1 MRHLLITSVLLTGL
15 TLGGV
20 AAVHAEGTYKNNA
33 PEQETTQPRS
43 SSDFSGEGSQYTVQE
58 GDTLA
63 SIAEEHL
70 GSADQW
76 QLIAQANDI
85 SNPDQLQV
93 GQTLTI
99 PASGER
105 SDAGMTNSGIQS
117 RSDVN
122 TPDNSGLQSS
132 GDMND
137 PDRIQSRGDIN
148 DPDSAAL
155 PGGENVAEPDQEA
168 YGETARDFESDK
180 ANDPAAQ
187 NDPAMDQQ
195 LEIRGEIT
203 EIASGNESVTLK
215 DEQGMTHNFK
225 LEDQGI
231 VDGVAV
237 GDFVK
242 AEIEGG
248 TVVALEKVDRTA
260 SR

>member
-76 QLIAQANDI
+76 QLIAQANDL
-85 SNPDQLQV
+85 SNPDRIQV

-99 PASGER
+99 PASSGER
-105 SDAGMTNSGIQS
+105 SDAAMPDSGIQS
-117 RSDVN
+117 RSDMN
-122 TPDNSGLQSS
+122 SPDDSGF
-132 GDMND
+132 
-137 PDRIQSRGDIN
+137 QSRSDMS
-148 DPDSAAL
+148 DPGSAAL
-155 PGGENVAEPDQEA
+155 PGGENVAEPDTAPQ
-168 YGETARDFESDK
+168 TARDFESDK
-180 ANDPAAQ
+180 ANDPAAE
-187 NDPAMDQQ
+187 NDPAIDQQ
-195 LEIRGEIT
+195 QEIRGEIT

-215 DEQGMTHNFK
+215 DEQGMTHNLK
-225 LEDQGI
+225 LEDQDV
-231 VDGVAV
+231 VDGVSV

-242 AEIEGG
+242 AELEGG
-248 TVVALEKVDRTA
+248 TVISLEKVDRSA
-260 SR
+260 

>member
-1 MRHLLITSVLLTGL
+1 MRHLLVTSLLLTGL

-20 AAVHAEGTYKNNA
+20 SAVHAEGNYDKNA
-33 PEQETTQPRS
+33 PEQEMTQPRTD
-43 SSDFSGEGSQYTVQE
+43 SDFSGEGSQYTVQE
-58 GDTLA
+58 GDTLE

-85 SNPDQLQV
+85 SNPDQLEV

-105 SDAGMTNSGIQS
+105 SDTGNLSTDSSSMQSANDMNSPDD
-117 RSDVN
+117 SD
-122 TPDNSGLQSS
+122 LQAS
-132 GDMND
+132 DMND
-137 PDRIQSRGDIN
+137 PD
-148 DPDSAAL
+148 SATI
-155 PGGENVAEPDQEA
+155 PGGENVAEPDQET

-180 ANDPAAQ
+180 ANDPAAE
-187 NDPAMDQQ
+187 NDSALDQQ
-195 LEIRGEIT
+195 QEIRGEIT

-215 DEQGMTHNFK
+215 DEQGMTHNLK
-225 LEDQGI
+225 LEDEGI
-231 VDGVAV
+231 VDGVSV

-248 TVVALEKVDRTA
+248 TVVSLEKVDRTA

>member
-1 MRHLLITSVLLTGL
+1 MRHLLVTSLLLTGL

-20 AAVHAEGTYKNNA
+20 SAVHAEGNYDKNA
-33 PEQETTQPRS
+33 PEQEMTQPRTD
-43 SSDFSGEGSQYTVQE
+43 SDFSGEGSQYTVQE

-85 SNPDQLQV
+85 SNPDQLEV

-105 SDAGMTNSGIQS
+105 SDTGNLSTDSSSMQSANDMNSPDD
-117 RSDVN
+117 SD
-122 TPDNSGLQSS
+122 LQAS
-132 GDMND
+132 DMND
-137 PDRIQSRGDIN
+137 PD
-148 DPDSAAL
+148 SATI
-155 PGGENVAEPDQEA
+155 PGGENVAEPDQET

-180 ANDPAAQ
+180 ANDPAAE
-187 NDPAMDQQ
+187 NDSALDQQ
-195 LEIRGEIT
+195 QEIRGEIT

-215 DEQGMTHNFK
+215 DEQGMTHNLK
-225 LEDQGI
+225 LEDEGI
-231 VDGVAV
+231 VDGVSV

-248 TVVALEKVDRTA
+248 TVVSLEKVDRTA

>member
-1 MRHLLITSVLLTGL
+1 MRHLLITSLLLTGL

-20 AAVHAEGTYKNNA
+20 AAVHAEGTYKNA
-33 PEQETTQPRS
+33 PEQEQTQPRS

-85 SNPDQLQV
+85 SNPDQIQV

-99 PASGER
+99 PASSER
-105 SDAGMTNSGIQS
+105 SDAGMPDSGIQS
-117 RSDVN
+117 QSDMNSPDSSDFQSRSDMN
-122 TPDNSGLQSS
+122 NPD
-132 GDMND
+132 D
-137 PDRIQSRGDIN
+137 
-148 DPDSAAL
+148 AAL
-155 PGGENVAEPDQEA
+155 PGGENVAEPDQDA
-168 YGETARDFESDK
+168 PYAETARDFESDK

-187 NDPAMDQQ
+187 NDPALDQQ
-195 LEIRGEIT
+195 QEIRGEIT

-215 DEQGMTHNFK
+215 DEQGMTHNLK
-225 LEDQGI
+225 LEDQQV
-231 VDGVAV
+231 VDGVSV

-248 TVVALEKVDRTA
+248 TVISLEKVDRSA
-260 SR
+260 

>member
-76 QLIAQANDI
+76 QLIAQANDL
-85 SNPDQLQV
+85 SNPDRIQV

-99 PASGER
+99 PASSGER
-105 SDAGMTNSGIQS
+105 SDAAMPDSGIQS
-117 RSDVN
+117 RSD
-122 TPDNSGLQSS
+122 
-132 GDMND
+132 
-137 PDRIQSRGDIN
+137 IN
-148 DPDSAAL
+148 ASDSAAQ
-155 PGGENVAEPDQEA
+155 PEGEADPFA
-168 YGETARDFESDK
+168 ETARDFDSDK
-180 ANDPAAQ
+180 ADDPAAQ
-187 NDPAMDQQ
+187 NDPALDQQ
-195 LEIRGEIT
+195 QEIRGEIT
-203 EIASGNESVTLK
+203 EIASGSESVTLK
-215 DEQGMTHNFK
+215 DEQGMTHNLK
-225 LEDQGI
+225 LEDQDV
-231 VDGVAV
+231 VDGVSV

-242 AEIEGG
+242 AELEGG
-248 TVVALEKVDRTA
+248 TVISLEKVDRSA
-260 SR
+260 